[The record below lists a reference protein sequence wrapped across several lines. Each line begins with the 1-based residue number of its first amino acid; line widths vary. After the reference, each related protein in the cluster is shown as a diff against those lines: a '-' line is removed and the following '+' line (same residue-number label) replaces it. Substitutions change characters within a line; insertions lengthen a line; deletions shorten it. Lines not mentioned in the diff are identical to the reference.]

1 MATLRVA
8 NTIAQAFQSD
18 IVGDSVLI
26 NALNRLSEY
35 DKTQNYSAVADA
47 MAGISK
53 GVVEGAEGVTDAQVT
68 MLEGLFT

>member
-1 MATLRVA
+1 MATLRA
-8 NTIAQAFQSD
+8 SNTIASEFQSD
-18 IVGDSVLI
+18 IFSDKVLI

-35 DKTQNYSAVADA
+35 DNTKNYSAVADA

-53 GVVEGAEGVTDAQVT
+53 GVIEGAEQVTDAQVT